1 MTSVPKA
8 ETMDESFED
17 LLLKYKQIQLEL
29 ECIRKEE
36 RMALK
41 EEDEPAADP
50 VPPPEAPEEPV
61 SAVKEE
67 KKVFQAFNIR
77 PLRQKLLTPTDR
89 DALNSRAAQEVP
101 RPDGDGGEKDGNQDD
116 GTTGLTLTQSL
127 L

>member
-1 MTSVPKA
+1 
-8 ETMDESFED
+8 
-17 LLLKYKQIQLEL
+17 
-29 ECIRKEE
+29 
-36 RMALK
+36 MALK

-116 GTTGLTLTQSL
+116 GTTDLTLTQSL